1 MARHSAVSGGTVE
14 RELEARAVS
23 ELLNRGEEGP
33 AGLVV
38 EGEAGI
44 GKTTLLL
51 DAADQAAERGFRVL
65 SARGSPAEVSYAYAA
80 VADLLSGVDDATMAG
95 LPAVQRIA
103 LDRARSGEVVGGGP
117 ATDERVV
124 ATAFLSVIERISA
137 GAAVL
142 LAIDDA
148 QWLDASSR
156 AVIGFTA
163 RRLTGRTGMLLSIRT
178 GEPDSAD
185 GQSWLHFRRPETV
198 VRIRMRPLS
207 LGGVHAL
214 IAARLGHTLPRPTM
228 IRIHEISGGN
238 PLFAIELAASAVD
251 DVSPPVVGLP
261 DGLAALVR
269 RRIGHADD
277 DVAAVLLAAACA
289 AAPTVELVGRA
300 MDMSAARV
308 VELLEA
314 VESRGVVILD
324 GHRVRF
330 THPLF
335 ATGVYANATPTRR
348 RAMHRV
354 LASVVDQPEVKA
366 RHLALAATTGDAT
379 TLSALDAAAE
389 AMVAQ
394 GAPAVAAE
402 LIEMALNLG
411 GDTPARRIRAGE
423 LHFRAGSLVSA
434 RRYLQST
441 LDELPS
447 GVMRALAL
455 VWLGAVKA
463 YDDDLVGAVE
473 AFSDAADEAA
483 DVPALRLMCLLRL
496 ALALAMTDRMG
507 DAIDRAE
514 LAVKLADELG
524 VPGLRSQALSIWVLG
539 RFVWGLGVD
548 RQALRT
554 AVELED
560 PHGGATTYFQARGV
574 EAMISAYTGDLER
587 ADAQMRAV
595 AQRMLDNGTEVDLI
609 WAANRV
615 AAIAVWSGRY
625 AEATEAAR
633 EAVQRAEQMGAR
645 LSLAT
650 AWTTQATV
658 AAYAG
663 RESEARVAAKAAIDT
678 SREIGAREL
687 VKEPTRILGFLE
699 VSLGNYVA
707 ALDVLQPM
715 LDAFDPIHEVE
726 LEEGSHLPNAIEALT
741 GLGRIGEAEPLV
753 DALERNGVERDR
765 PWMLAVGARGRGLVL
780 AARGELE
787 AAQRAVEQAMVHHDR
802 LPMPFEQA
810 RTQLL
815 LGQLQRRRRHKTAAA
830 ATLAEALNTF
840 EDIGTPLWSER
851 ARVELGRLS
860 GAGDRP
866 RSGLTPAE
874 LRIAQC
880 AAAGLS
886 NKEIAAE
893 QFLALKT
900 VEMTLSN
907 VYRKLGIRS
916 RAQLHPRLDGAD
928 SRDIPASPP
937 A

>member
-1 MARHSAVSGGTVE
+1 MARHSAVSGGSVE

-23 ELLNRGEEGP
+23 ELLNHADRGP

-80 VADLLSGVDDATMAG
+80 VADLLSSVDDATMAG

-163 RRLTGRTGMLLSIRT
+163 RRLTGRTGMLLAIRT

-185 GQSWLHFRRPETV
+185 GQSWLHFPRPDTV

-214 IAARLGHTLPRPTM
+214 IAARLGQTLPRPTM
-228 IRIHEISGGN
+228 IRIHETSGGN

-251 DVSPPVVGLP
+251 DVSPPGVGLP

-289 AAPTVELVGRA
+289 AAPTVALVGRA
-300 MDMSAARV
+300 TGMSAARV

-335 ATGVYANATPTRR
+335 ATGVYADATPTRR

-354 LASVVDQPEVKA
+354 LASVIDQPELKA

-411 GDTPARRIRAGE
+411 GDTPQRRIRAAE
-423 LHFRAGSLVSA
+423 HHFRAGSLGPA
-434 RRYLQST
+434 LRWLQST
-441 LDELPS
+441 LDSLPP
-447 GVMRALAL
+447 GPTRCVALML
-455 VWLGAVKA
+455 LGAVLG
-463 YDDDLVGAVE
+463 YSDDTAAAVQALTQAAHEAEDDTELRLHALLRVVAATVMIGRVDQAVE
-473 AFSDAADEAA
+473 YAKTA
-483 DVPALRLMCLLRL
+483 V
-496 ALALAMTDRMG
+496 ALADR
-507 DAIDRAE
+507 
-514 LAVKLADELG
+514 LG
-524 VPGLRSQALSIWVLG
+524 NPELRSRALSIWVTVS
-539 RFVWGLGVD
+539 FVYGLGVD
-548 RQALRT
+548 RPALQT
-554 AVELED
+554 ALELED
-560 PHGGATTYFQARGV
+560 PHGDATTWYRASAVQ
-574 EAMISAYTGDLER
+574 AMISAWTGDLNEAR
-587 ADAQMRAV
+587 SQMHAEHR
-595 AQRMLDNGTEVDLI
+595 RMLNGGNEIDII
-609 WAANRV
+609 WAANHL
-615 AAIAVWSGRY
+615 ATIDVWLGHY
-625 AEATEAAR
+625 ADAAR
-633 EAVQRAEQMGAR
+633 ASSDAVERAEQMGGR
-645 LSLAT
+645 HLLIT
-650 AWTTQATV
+650 AWGWQAEV

-663 RESEARVAAKAAIDT
+663 REAETRAAADAAVT
-678 SREIGAREL
+678 AALEIGARYL
-687 VKEPTRILGFLE
+687 VNAPTATLAFLE
-699 VSLGNYVA
+699 VSLGNYGA
-707 ALDVLQPM
+707 ATNVLEPLLQT
-715 LDAFDPIHEVE
+715 FDPSHHTE
-726 LEEGSHLPNAIEALT
+726 LVVGSWLPEAIEALT
-741 GLGRIGEAEPLV
+741 GVGRVDEADVLV
-753 DALERNGVERDR
+753 KALHNNGTRLDR
-765 PWMLAVGARGRGLVL
+765 VWMLAMAARGRALCL
-780 AARGELE
+780 ATRGDLPGAEE
-787 AAQRAVEQAMVHHDR
+787 AVEQAMVHHDR
-802 LPMPFEQA
+802 LPMPFERA

-830 ATLAEALNTF
+830 ATLREALNTF
-840 EDIGTPLWSER
+840 ENIGTPLWSER
-851 ARVELGRLS
+851 ARAELERLS
-860 GAGDRP
+860 GTKDDP

-874 LRIAQC
+874 QRIAQC

-886 NKEIAAE
+886 NKEIATE

-900 VEMTLSN
+900 VEMTLSS